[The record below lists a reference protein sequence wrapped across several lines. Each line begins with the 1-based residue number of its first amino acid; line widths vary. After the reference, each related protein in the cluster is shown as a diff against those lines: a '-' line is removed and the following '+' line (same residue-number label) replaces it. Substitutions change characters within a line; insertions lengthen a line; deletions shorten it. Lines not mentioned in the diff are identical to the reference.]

1 MDVSLPAL
9 FLRLILSMGV
19 VLVLLRVAAGAMQ
32 RSGGGGRNRR
42 RGRAEVEVLL
52 RQPLGRRASIG
63 VVRAGD
69 RALVVGI
76 TDHTITLLAEGD
88 PDLLVPL
95 LPESPRTATPA
106 GGPPATFPTWTT
118 VVGALRERTVR
129 RP

>member
-9 FLRLILSMGV
+9 FLRLVVSMGV
-19 VLVLLRVAAGAMQ
+19 VLLLLRVAATVVQ
-32 RSGGGGRNRR
+32 RAGGGGRSRR

-52 RQPLGRRASIG
+52 RQPLGRRSSIG

-95 LPESPRTATPA
+95 LPESPRTAAPVGGSSATP
-106 GGPPATFPTWTT
+106 PTWTS
-118 VVGALRERTVR
+118 VIGALRERTVR
-129 RP
+129 RT

>member
-9 FLRLILSMGV
+9 FLRLIVSMAV
-19 VLVLLRVAAGAMQ
+19 VLLLLRLAAGLLQ
-32 RSGGGGRNRR
+32 RANGGGRSRR

-52 RQPLGRRASIG
+52 RQPLGRRSSIG

-69 RALVVGI
+69 RALVIGI

-95 LPESPRTATPA
+95 LPESPRTVAPV
-106 GGPPATFPTWTT
+106 GGPPASGPTWTT

-129 RP
+129 RF